1 MPPHDLLVEDRG
13 HVRCLTI
20 NRPERANSITRD
32 LAKRLI
38 DAVADAESATEVR
51 ALMIT
56 AAGVSTF
63 CAGADLKE
71 LSDEATLGQPY
82 TPILPDLYAALVAMD
97 KPTLAA
103 LNGTAAGGGM
113 ELALACDLRVAAA
126 GARVGLPEIKQGLC
140 PTFGTVALSRLMPR
154 AVAVELLLTGD
165 LVDVEEVARWGLV
178 RVVPPG
184 QLEAAVWDLANRIA
198 AAAPLVVRKIKAL
211 IREGTHLPLLDA
223 MKLQVDPDIYASE
236 DRLEGLRAWRE
247 KRPPVW
253 RAR

>member
-1 MPPHDLLVEDRG
+1 MAQRDLLIEDRDR
-13 HVRCLTI
+13 VRCLTI

-38 DAVADAESATEVR
+38 EAVVDAQSESNVG

-56 AAGVSTF
+56 ASGGRTF

-71 LSDEATLGQPY
+71 LSDEASLGRVY
-82 TPILPDLYAALVAMD
+82 TSILPDLYAALVSTE

-113 ELALACDLRVAAA
+113 ELALACDLRLAAE
-126 GARVGLPEIKQGLC
+126 GARIGLPEIKQGLC
-140 PTFGTVALSRLMPR
+140 PTFGTVALSRLMPQS
-154 AVAVELLLTGD
+154 AALEMLFTGD
-165 LVDVEEVARWGLV
+165 LVAVEEAARWGLV
-178 RVVPPG
+178 KVVPAG
-184 QLEAAVWDLANRIA
+184 QLEAAAWDLAGRAA

-223 MKLQVDPDIYASE
+223 MRLQVGPDIYASE